1 MQSHLSDKLNP
12 FSRLFVVGIDHIDQR
27 VASGVRHLDL
37 MLAVGA
43 YYLVSAMAPKER
55 SSVKTRH
62 IPVHLPNV
70 RPYSPPDS
78 VLLRRVPIYS
88 HPRFESREAPAFG
101 PRDLKS
107 LRRRQRREEQRVR
120 ATERRTAKLCARGRV

>member
-1 MQSHLSDKLNP
+1 MQSQLSGKQNP

-55 SSVKTRH
+55 SSATTQH
-62 IPVHLPNV
+62 SPVHLPNV

-78 VLLRRVPIYS
+78 VLLRRS
-88 HPRFESREAPAFG
+88 GHFHPRFESREASTFG

-107 LRRRQRREEQRVR
+107 LRRRQRRAEQRVR